1 MADDIKLVVGV
12 DYTELTGLVRTTN
25 QTKTALGSMAKS
37 FAQTGNQKQY
47 MRGINPNLLG
57 CLGLK

>member
-25 QTKTALGSMAKS
+25 QTKTALGRMAKS
-37 FAQTGNQKQY
+37 FAQTGNQK
-47 MRGINPNLLG
+47 
-57 CLGLK
+57 